1 MPVHYS
7 MCLSEIQIHKK
18 MLMLL
23 LKKDAPFLMFQ
34 HYVFYDSSYSLY
46 HRYAIVL
53 IALLVLIGYHL
64 IFPYCP
70 KLFSSLKRERPSI
83 VPFHITISYGIS
95 KQIEY
100 AACAIVHI
108 QKTSSN
114 SDS

>member
-1 MPVHYS
+1 
-7 MCLSEIQIHKK
+7 

-46 HRYAIVL
+46 RRYAMVL

-83 VPFHITISYGIS
+83 VPFHILWFHITISYGIS